1 MRLRK
6 ERVSSESGLR
16 WARRADELFH
26 MFCGGAWFSLFLA
39 RVVGIVSSLLLTRSL
54 SSLLFEVSPL
64 DLLSFSAAVTLLAFV
79 SIGASLLPAWR
90 ASRVDP
96 IIAMQNE

>member
-1 MRLRK
+1 
-6 ERVSSESGLR
+6 VG
-16 WARRADELFH
+16 
-26 MFCGGAWFSLFLA
+26 SLF
-39 RVVGIVSSLLLTRSL
+39 LTRSL

-90 ASRVDP
+90 AARVDP
-96 IIAMQNE
+96 IIAMQSE